1 MKISTCQKA
10 CVVCTKYRYIYI
22 NFFERDKSSLFILK
36 LHKQSQGTFLALTT
50 EATLVSQSVRKTVK
64 EKVGETGS
72 LLINIIQDWCCP
84 ALWSINHLNLSIHIN
99 YFGKNI
105 TLQAHHHIWENLAGS
120 TAHCIF
126 FRCFIWRTRNQSN
139 DSKTGS
145 TSGQVFNNLM
155 FLLKTTTKHSLL
167 LKCSF
172 FFIEYSLYHGHWVS
186 NHPLLSE
193 AAASVI
199 ANTLRSSQLSN
210 NTVTLTL

>member
-10 CVVCTKYRYIYI
+10 CVVCTKYRYIYKFFWERQKFFIYLKTTQTKPRNFLGIDHRSYFSFTICEKNSKGIGRRNWFII
-22 NFFERDKSSLFILK
+22 NKHHTRLVLSCSLF
-36 LHKQSQGTFLALTT
+36 F
-50 EATLVSQSVRKTVK
+50 
-64 EKVGETGS
+64 
-72 LLINIIQDWCCP
+72 
-84 ALWSINHLNLSIHIN
+84 INHLNLSIHIN